1 MADNKCLCGSSG
13 GGQRETVC
21 IDTHRIL
28 DSCRD
33 RDCYKDYK
41 CLLTDYGQ
49 EIIERTTNVR
59 AKDAE
64 IVQACVCVE
73 PIDFNRGFYK
83 VQVRYYIK
91 VTCEACLGR
100 GSAQEFCGIV
110 TVNKS
115 VVLFGSE
122 GNVHIYRSVCENCCC
137 CEDPDQAANHG
148 TNMPEAVVEAVDP
161 VVLGC
166 RVCEPR
172 PVCNC
177 CCRSAE
183 LPESVSCCVNGA
195 LDDRE
200 DRRVLLV
207 SLGMFSV
214 IRIERPAQLVV
225 SAGNYAV
232 PDKECRAAESE
243 TDPCGL
249 FREMEFPIAEFSPPT
264 QRQLE
269 R

>member
-1 MADNKCLCGSSG
+1 MK
-13 GGQRETVC
+13 
-21 IDTHRIL
+21 IL
-28 DSCRD
+28 
-33 RDCYKDYK
+33 
-41 CLLTDYGQ
+41 L
-49 EIIERTTNVR
+49 
-59 AKDAE
+59 
-64 IVQACVCVE
+64 
-73 PIDFNRGFYK
+73 K
-83 VQVRYYIK
+83 V
-91 VTCEACLGR
+91 LGCR
-100 GSAQEFCGIV
+100 GSIPRSGKEFENYGGATSSYGIRIGERL
-110 TVNKS
+110 
-115 VVLFGSE
+115 VVLDAGTGS
-122 GNVHIYRSVCENCCC
+122 GVIALMMAQRY
-137 CEDPDQAANHG
+137 A
-148 TNMPEAVVEAVDP
+148 EAVVEAVDP